1 MDYILE
7 FSNSESGIK
16 EEVKLPMPNIDVT
29 DKIDDADKFFMSE
42 NRTRREKHEYL
53 FKLECDLIG
62 EDKTKE
68 LVGGD
73 FKSCDQNM
81 IQTLFVKIIRA
92 YDKPIDDIRAEEEEE
107 TYEQLGQLAQ
117 TAEQLNKVPDTAGKL
132 NRMKK

>member
-1 MDYILE
+1 ME
-7 FSNSESGIK
+7 FNN
-16 EEVKLPMPNIDVT
+16 EEVKLPDYNIDVLE
-29 DKIDDADKFFMSE
+29 KIEKADNYFMSE

-92 YDKPIDDIRAEEEEE
+92 YDKPIEDIKAEDEEE
-107 TYEQLGQLAQ
+107 TFEQLEQLAQ

>member
-7 FSNSESGIK
+7 FNN
-16 EEVKLPMPNIDVT
+16 EEVKLPDYNIDVLE
-29 DKIDDADKFFMSE
+29 KIEKADNYFMSE

-92 YDKPIDDIRAEEEEE
+92 YDKPIEDIKAEDEEE
-107 TYEQLGQLAQ
+107 TFEQLEQLAQ